1 MYSSSYVG
9 SKKGYAVIRVQIDQ
23 ANACCGKKQPNNLAN
38 LPKYVVQGRGATK
51 PPAPESPRTA
61 SLKPTLV
68 FSVLPLYTVLLF
80 CVAIAARAP
89 FEGVT
94 TLILTEHACSSIMG
108 GEGPTSRIVT
118 AVLLKR
124 SQNTKKHL

>member
-1 MYSSSYVG
+1 MAPKS
-9 SKKGYAVIRVQIDQ
+9 
-23 ANACCGKKQPNNLAN
+23 LAN
-38 LPKYVVQGRGATK
+38 LPKYAVQGRGATK

-68 FSVLPLYTVLLF
+68 LCTVLPLYTVPCVLLF

-94 TLILTEHACSSIMG
+94 TFDSYRAC
-108 GEGPTSRIVT
+108 
-118 AVLLKR
+118 A
-124 SQNTKKHL
+124 